1 MIIIVTIILGGSET
15 ITHSDSAEVTETADL
30 AVSVDSAL
38 PG

>member
-1 MIIIVTIILGGSET
+1 MIITIILGGSET
-15 ITHSDSAEVTETADL
+15 ITNSDNAEVTETADL